1 MTERRVSVRLAA
13 VGGQAVKNE
22 LREIGR
28 DGAQAFQQLERASG
42 GGRAAVQNFAFQV
55 QDFAVQVAGGTA
67 ASRALAQQLPQ
78 LLGGFGV
85 MGAVVGAAVAVLVP
99 LGASLFDAADGT
111 AKLIEEMASATGSIS
126 AVEGAISA
134 LEGTQRA
141 YTEAIAASGGASS
154 AAAALVISNSAAEFE
169 ARKSLLSLEI
179 ELLRIRG
186 LEQAADQ
193 ANLQAGIDRARQ
205 GVNDR
210 VSNIAYQNNR
220 AYYGGVDRAG
230 NTLDAYVN
238 TRAGEA
244 AIAGTTPDM
253 IVQYQQDLAEFEEAT
268 KLDRM
273 ALQKVTAERTLSELA
288 LERAEGLLDTKFED
302 LATGGAPAGGTGT
315 STGGGRRGGGAGRAA
330 ADGMDQAAEATE
342 RAKTALESYA
352 ESAMKSGE
360 GIQSALAG
368 AFTSAESALR
378 DFITTGKV
386 DFRSFVTSII
396 ADLAMVGARR
406 FILGPLANALGG
418 ALGGLG
424 GGGGFFGKALASVLH
439 DGGIVGAGGSGRMVP
454 ALAFAGAPRFHDGGG
469 FGLRSDEQA
478 AILQR
483 GERVLSRAQ
492 NRAWEGGAGAQ
503 INIYARDAQSFRQS
517 RTQVAADIAR
527 AVSAGRRGL

>member
-1 MTERRVSVRLAA
+1 LTERRVSVRLAA

-28 DGAQAFQQLERASG
+28 DGAQAFQQLERSSG
-42 GGRAAVQNFAFQV
+42 AGRASIQNFAFQV

-85 MGAVVGAAVAVLVP
+85 LGAVVGAAVAVLVP
-99 LGASLFDAADGT
+99 LGASLFTAVEGT
-111 AKLIEEMASATGSIS
+111 SKLVEEMIGAGGSIS
-126 AVEGAISA
+126 AVEGAVSA

-141 YTEAIAASGGASS
+141 YNDAISLTGGASS
-154 AAAALVISNSAAEFE
+154 AAAALVVSNSRVEFE
-169 ARKSLLSLEI
+169 ARKQILGVEL
-179 ELLRIRG
+179 ELLRLRRG
-186 LEQAADQ
+186 EGAEDARNLADGLRTAAEIEIQKITTRRNLSDKSDLFNAELPDPTV
-193 ANLQAGIDRARQ
+193 ANPPGREAPLPGSVGPGLNGIGDVATAYGR
-205 GVNDR
+205 
-210 VSNIAYQNNR
+210 IAESRKADILAVRKLN
-220 AYYGGVDRAG
+220 AE
-230 NTLDAYVN
+230 NTLA
-238 TRAGEA
+238 
-244 AIAGTTPDM
+244 DM
-253 IVQYQQDLAEFEEAT
+253 AV
-268 KLDRM
+268 K
-273 ALQKVTAERTLSELA
+273 
-288 LERAEGLLDTKFED
+288 RAEGLMDTQFSD
-302 LATGGAPAGGTGT
+302 ITAGGPAGGSGRG
-315 STGGGRRGGGAGRAA
+315 SGGGRVGGAGRAA
-330 ADGMDQAAEATE
+330 AEGMDQAAESTRNAQ
-342 RAKTALESYA
+342 TALESYA
-352 ESAMKSGE
+352 EAAMKSGE

-396 ADLAMVGARR
+396 ADLAMVGAKR
-406 FILGPLANALGG
+406 FILGPIANALNG

-424 GGGGFFGKALASVLH
+424 GGGGFLGKMLGSVLH

-454 ALAFAGAPRFHDGGG
+454 ALAFAAAPRFHDGGG

-492 NRAWEGGAGAQ
+492 NRAYEGGAGAQ
-503 INIYARDAQSFRQS
+503 VNIYARDAQSFRQS

-527 AVSAGRRGL
+527 AVSAGRRGM

>member
-28 DGAQAFQQLERASG
+28 DGAQAFQQLERSSG
-42 GGRAAVQNFAFQV
+42 AGRAAVQNFAFQV

-186 LEQAADQ
+186 LEQTADQ

-253 IVQYQQDLAEFEEAT
+253 IAQYQQDLAQFEEAT

-273 ALQKVTAERTLSELA
+273 ALQKVTAERTLSEIA

-302 LATGGAPAGGTGT
+302 LTTGGAVDAPATP
-315 STGGGRRGGGAGRAA
+315 SGGGRRGGGAGRAA

-342 RAKTALESYA
+342 RARTALESYA

-360 GIQSALAG
+360 GIQQALAG
-368 AFTSAESALR
+368 AFTSAEAAFS
-378 DFITTGKV
+378 DFIKTGKV

-396 ADLAMVGARR
+396 ADLALVGAKR
-406 FILGPLANALGG
+406 FILGPIANALNG
-418 ALGGLG
+418 ALGGLS
-424 GGGGFFGKALASVLH
+424 GGGGFFGRAMASVLH

-454 ALAFAGAPRFHDGGG
+454 ALAFAGAPRFHSGGG

-483 GERVLSRAQ
+483 GERVLNRAQ

-527 AVSAGRRGL
+527 AVSAGRRDM